1 MFERIYTIP
10 VNEAFDESLS
20 DTAPIGSC
28 PFCRLQAKLEQNE
41 LDLILGA
48 SMMEPDIRIQ
58 TNKKGFCANHFDQML
73 HAKNRLGLT
82 LILQSHLDEIL
93 NDVQDG
99 LLGQKGAN
107 AVARIEKLNGSCY
120 VCDRIEASFS
130 KMLGTAA
137 YLHSQDS
144 DFRRKF
150 ASQSAFCL
158 PHYRR
163 LLIAAKAELNKKE
176 YLRLTQDAQS
186 VLYRYFDELRADVAH
201 FVKKFDYR
209 YEQEPWGNAKD
220 APDRA
225 IRFLKS
231 GTLPEKK

>member
-1 MFERIYTIP
+1 
-10 VNEAFDESLS
+10 
-20 DTAPIGSC
+20 
-28 PFCRLQAKLEQNE
+28 
-41 LDLILGA
+41 
-48 SMMEPDIRIQ
+48 
-58 TNKKGFCANHFDQML
+58 
-73 HAKNRLGLT
+73 
-82 LILQSHLDEIL
+82 
-93 NDVQDG
+93 
-99 LLGQKGAN
+99 
-107 AVARIEKLNGSCY
+107 
-120 VCDRIEASFS
+120 
-130 KMLGTAA
+130 
-137 YLHSQDS
+137 
-144 DFRRKF
+144 
-150 ASQSAFCL
+150 L

>member
-1 MFERIYTIP
+1 MFEKIYTIP
-10 VNEAFDESLS
+10 VNEAFDECQN
-20 DTAPIGSC
+20 APLGTC
-28 PFCRLQAKLEQNE
+28 PFCHLQAKLEQNE

-58 TNKKGFCANHFDQML
+58 TNKKGFCAHHFDQML

-82 LILQSHLDEIL
+82 LILQSHLDEIC
-93 NDVQDG
+93 DEIADG
-99 LLGQKGAN
+99 LIGQKGAN
-107 AVARIEKLNGSCY
+107 AISRVEKLNGSCY
-120 VCDRIEASFS
+120 VCDRMEQSFS
-130 KMLGTAA
+130 KMLATTA
-137 YLHSQDS
+137 YLHSQDG

-150 ASQSAFCL
+150 TSQSAFCL

-163 LLIAAKAELNKKE
+163 LLMAAKAELNKKE
-176 YLRLTQDAQS
+176 YVRFAQDAQS
-186 VLYRYFDELRADVAH
+186 VLYTYFDSLREDVAH

-209 YEQEPWGNAKD
+209 FEDEPWGNAKD

-231 GTLPEKK
+231 GTSPDKK